1 MKRLAPALGRVPL
14 RRASLALCLA
24 MVACSSSA
32 KTLGG
37 DPLVR
42 SFRTIR
48 PSVVLF
54 TMKIPSDD
62 PKKKGQFDDAYGSGV
77 IVASG
82 PWGSQILTVEHVIH
96 DARELHA
103 TIGEKR
109 LLPARVTASD
119 AKEDLALVEV
129 SAPDLPAAVL
139 GTSRGLDPGE
149 PIGVAGFPIPDAFQD
164 EGLGVA
170 TSVYAGRVSSIR
182 KDALELDLPVI
193 PGESGGPVFDIDTGS
208 VIALAESR
216 FDEEKAIGFGIPID
230 DARHFLQGRLRGPLP
245 TAPPV

>member
-1 MKRLAPALGRVPL
+1 MRRVAIVLLAT
-14 RRASLALCLA
+14 LAG
-24 MVACSSSA
+24 CSSSA
-32 KTLGG
+32 RTLEG

-42 SFRTIR
+42 TFRMIR

-62 PKKKGQFDDAYGSGV
+62 PRKKGKFDDAYGSGV
-77 IVASG
+77 IVDSG
-82 PWGSQILTVEHVIH
+82 AWGSQILTVQHVIA
-96 DARELHA
+96 DASHLHV
-103 TIGEKR
+103 TVGERR

-119 AKEDLALVEV
+119 KKADLALVEV
-129 SAPDLPAAVL
+129 TAPNLPAAVL
-139 GTSRGLDPGE
+139 GTSRGIEPGE
-149 PIGVAGFPIPDAFQD
+149 PIGVAGYPIPDAFED

-170 TSVYAGRVSSIR
+170 TSVYAGRVSSLR

-193 PGESGGPVFDIDTGS
+193 PGESGGPVFDVANGA

-230 DARHFLQGRLRGPLP
+230 DARRFLQGKLRGTLP
-245 TAPPV
+245 TAPPD

>member
-1 MKRLAPALGRVPL
+1 VRRVAIVLLAT
-14 RRASLALCLA
+14 LAG
-24 MVACSSSA
+24 CSSSA
-32 KTLGG
+32 RTLEG

-42 SFRTIR
+42 TFRMIR

-62 PKKKGQFDDAYGSGV
+62 PRKKGKFDDAYGSGV
-77 IVASG
+77 IVDSG
-82 PWGSQILTVEHVIH
+82 AWGSQILTVQHVIA
-96 DARELHA
+96 DASHLHV
-103 TIGEKR
+103 TVGERR

-119 AKEDLALVEV
+119 KKADLALVEV
-129 SAPDLPAAVL
+129 TAPNLPAAVL
-139 GTSRGLDPGE
+139 GTSRGIEPGE
-149 PIGVAGFPIPDAFQD
+149 PIGVAGYPIPDAFED

-170 TSVYAGRVSSIR
+170 TSVYAGRVSSLR

-193 PGESGGPVFDIDTGS
+193 PGESGGPVFDVANGA

-230 DARHFLQGRLRGPLP
+230 DARHFLQGKLRGTLP
-245 TAPPV
+245 TAPPD

>member
-1 MKRLAPALGRVPL
+1 VRRVAIVLLAT
-14 RRASLALCLA
+14 LAG
-24 MVACSSSA
+24 CSSSA
-32 KTLGG
+32 RTLEG

-42 SFRTIR
+42 TFRMIR

-62 PKKKGQFDDAYGSGV
+62 PRKKGKFDDAYGSGV
-77 IVASG
+77 IVDSG
-82 PWGSQILTVEHVIH
+82 VWGSQILTVQHVIA
-96 DARELHA
+96 DASHLHV
-103 TIGEKR
+103 TVGERR

-119 AKEDLALVEV
+119 KKADLALVEV
-129 SAPDLPAAVL
+129 TAPNLPAAVL
-139 GTSRGLDPGE
+139 GTSRGIEPGE
-149 PIGVAGFPIPDAFQD
+149 PIGVAGYPIPDAFED

-170 TSVYAGRVSSIR
+170 TSVYAGRVSSLR

-193 PGESGGPVFDIDTGS
+193 PGESGGPVFDVANGA

-230 DARHFLQGRLRGPLP
+230 DARRFLQGKLRGTLP
-245 TAPPV
+245 TAPPD

>member
-1 MKRLAPALGRVPL
+1 MRRVAVVLLAT
-14 RRASLALCLA
+14 LAG
-24 MVACSSSA
+24 CSSSA
-32 KTLGG
+32 RTLEG

-42 SFRTIR
+42 TFRMIR

-62 PKKKGQFDDAYGSGV
+62 PRKKGKFDDAYGSGV
-77 IVASG
+77 IVDSG
-82 PWGSQILTVEHVIH
+82 AWGSQILTVQHVIA
-96 DARELHA
+96 DASHLHV
-103 TIGEKR
+103 TVGERR

-119 AKEDLALVEV
+119 KKADLALVEV
-129 SAPDLPAAVL
+129 TAPNLPAAVL
-139 GTSRGLDPGE
+139 GTSRGIEPGE
-149 PIGVAGFPIPDAFQD
+149 PIGVAGYPIPDAFED

-170 TSVYAGRVSSIR
+170 TSVYAGRVSSLR

-193 PGESGGPVFDIDTGS
+193 PGESGGPVFDVANGT

-230 DARHFLQGRLRGPLP
+230 DARRFLQGKLRGTLP
-245 TAPPV
+245 TAPPD

>member
-1 MKRLAPALGRVPL
+1 VRRVAIVLLAT
-14 RRASLALCLA
+14 LAG
-24 MVACSSSA
+24 CSSSA
-32 KTLGG
+32 RTLEG

-42 SFRTIR
+42 TFRMIR

-62 PKKKGQFDDAYGSGV
+62 PRKKGKFDDAYGSGV
-77 IVASG
+77 IVDSG
-82 PWGSQILTVEHVIH
+82 AWGSQILTVQHVIA
-96 DARELHA
+96 DASHLHV
-103 TIGEKR
+103 TVGERR

-119 AKEDLALVEV
+119 KKADLALVEV
-129 SAPDLPAAVL
+129 TAPNLPAAVL
-139 GTSRGLDPGE
+139 GTSRGIEPGE
-149 PIGVAGFPIPDAFQD
+149 PIGVAGYPIPDAFED

-170 TSVYAGRVSSIR
+170 TSVYAGRVSSLR

-193 PGESGGPVFDIDTGS
+193 PGESGGPVFDVANGA

-230 DARHFLQGRLRGPLP
+230 DARRFLQGKLRGTLP
-245 TAPPV
+245 TAPPD

>member
-1 MKRLAPALGRVPL
+1 MRRVAIVLLAT
-14 RRASLALCLA
+14 LAG
-24 MVACSSSA
+24 CSSSA
-32 KTLGG
+32 RTLEG

-42 SFRTIR
+42 TFRMIR

-62 PKKKGQFDDAYGSGV
+62 PRKKGKFDDAYGSGV
-77 IVASG
+77 IVDSG
-82 PWGSQILTVEHVIH
+82 AWGSQILTVQHVIA
-96 DARELHA
+96 DASHLHVKV
-103 TIGEKR
+103 GERR

-119 AKEDLALVEV
+119 KKADLALVEV
-129 SAPDLPAAVL
+129 TAPNLPAAVL
-139 GTSRGLDPGE
+139 GTSRGIEPGE
-149 PIGVAGFPIPDAFQD
+149 PIGVAGYPIPDAFED

-170 TSVYAGRVSSIR
+170 TSVYAGRVSSLR

-193 PGESGGPVFDIDTGS
+193 PGESGGPVFDVANGT

-230 DARHFLQGRLRGPLP
+230 DARRFLQGKLRGTLP
-245 TAPPV
+245 TAPPD